1 MLDRLTLAMR
11 ASHLLALV
19 FVAASLLLAAYGAAT
34 NDTFYLRLATEALI
48 FAGLALSV
56 DLLLGYSGALSLGQA
71 LYFGAGAYTSALVLM
86 SVPSFWLAMAAAG
99 GVTLLLSLI
108 GGFIANRV
116 RGVYFAL
123 ITFGMA
129 QVVAKVVY
137 NTRAL
142 GASDGMIG
150 VPVIDIQFGPFAVSA
165 GSPVGFFLV
174 VLAVIMGLY
183 AASAYLLETPFGRVL
198 TAIKAN
204 ERRVPFLG
212 YSVTTARMAAYV
224 LAALIAGLSGA
235 LYPMLRGFVSPE
247 LMFFSTSGNAV
258 ISVIL
263 GGVGTLIGPLYG
275 SVFLVVVKSVVGS
288 WTEHHLIVI
297 GALFMAGVMFAP
309 KGFVGA
315 IRPALIRALERR
327 RPGNGAPARKPRAP
341 ALRDME
347 IAARREK
354 P

>member
-19 FVAASLLLAAYGAAT
+19 FVAASLLLAIYGASS

-56 DLLLGYSGALSLGQA
+56 DLLLGFSGALSLGQA
-71 LYFGAGAYTSALVLM
+71 LYFGIGAYTSALVLM
-86 SVPSFWLAMAAAG
+86 SIPSFWLAMGAAG
-99 GVTLLLSLI
+99 AVTFLASLI

-150 VPVIDIQFGPFAVSA
+150 IPVIDINFGLFTVSA
-165 GSPVGFFLV
+165 GSPIGFFLLVLV
-174 VLAVIMGLY
+174 VVMGLY
-183 AASAYLLETPFGRVL
+183 ALSGYLLETPFGRVL

-212 YSVTTARMAAYV
+212 YSVWTARMAAYV
-224 LAALIAGLSGA
+224 LAAIIAGLSGA

-247 LMFFSTSGNAV
+247 LMFFATSGNAV

-263 GGVGTLIGPLYG
+263 GGVGTLIGPIYG
-275 SVFLVVVKSVVGS
+275 SVLLVVVKSVVGS
-288 WTEHHLIVI
+288 WTEHHLIII

-309 KGFVGA
+309 KGLIGV
-315 IRPALIRALERR
+315 IRPAVIRALEAR
-327 RPGNGAPARKPRAP
+327 RPKGVAPPEPLAPAV
-341 ALRDME
+341 RDLE